1 MKLLQ
6 KLKLP
11 WWMSGPE
18 LNKLKTAAQQ
28 FFEDL
33 LKVAHW
39 PLDQLDA
46 RQADEGIVRLI
57 AWQRGIDRFNN
68 EGMEMFRL
76 RVFHAYANARDAGSV
91 IGFERIFQRLNLG
104 YLEQAERLPDKD
116 WDVIVLN
123 VSDSATAQN
132 PEFMNWLIQTYGRTC
147 RRYEWNVITLLTL
160 SIKPATFDWDQQTY
174 IASLEAAPGGI
185 AHG

>member
-1 MKLLQ
+1 M

-11 WWMSGPE
+11 WWMSGSE
-18 LNKLKTAAQQ
+18 LSKVKTAAQK
-28 FFEDL
+28 FFDDL
-33 LKVAHW
+33 LSVARW

-46 RQADEGIVRLI
+46 RQASEGIVRLI

-68 EGMEMFRL
+68 EGLEMFRL
-76 RVFHAYANARDAGSV
+76 RVFHAYVNARDAGSV
-91 IGFERIFQRLNLG
+91 MGFEQIFQRLELG
-104 YLEQAERLPDKD
+104 YLEQEERLPDKD

-147 RRYEWNVITLLTL
+147 RRYEWNVITML
-160 SIKPATFDWDQQTY
+160 SIATKPATFEWDQQTS
-174 IASLEAAPGGI
+174 IAALSAVTVANRRESR
-185 AHG
+185 

>member
-1 MKLLQ
+1 MN
-6 KLKLP
+6 LKLP

-18 LNKLKTAAQQ
+18 LTKLKTAAQQ
-28 FFEDL
+28 FFQDL

-39 PLDQLDA
+39 PLDQLDV

-57 AWQRGIDRFNN
+57 AWQRGIDRFTD
-68 EGMEMFRL
+68 EGLDMFRL

-91 IGFERIFQRLNLG
+91 IGFERIFQRLGLG
-104 YLEQAERLPDKD
+104 CLEQEERLSDKD
-116 WDVIVLN
+116 WDVIVLH
-123 VSDSATAQN
+123 VSDSATARN

-147 RRYEWNVITLLTL
+147 RRYEWNVITVLTV
-160 SIKPATFDWDQQTY
+160 SVKPATFDWDQQTH
-174 IASLEAAPGGI
+174 IALLEAAPEGI